1 MGKLISKVFCYYNH
15 HYRPIL
21 ISYCAYI
28 IILSMFILFIH
39 CSYIFNHRPS
49 SRTIKIKYGTL
60 RGVVINFSE
69 KNLPPVEVF
78 LGN

>member
-1 MGKLISKVFCYYNH
+1 MIIMSTMFSHCNH
-15 HYRPIL
+15 HYRLLL
-21 ISYCAYI
+21 ISYC
-28 IILSMFILFIH
+28 IILPAFIFLIH

-49 SRTIKIKYGTL
+49 SRTIKIKYGIL